1 MLLARPF
8 VFMRH
13 GETEL
18 NQERRI
24 GGCTDSPLTALG
36 VSQAREAEVWLDYP
50 WSHVATSTL
59 QRAWHTAELAV
70 PGQLACRYPG
80 LNERDWGELE
90 RMPLRQQPP
99 YLTTPPGGE
108 TWEAFQARVLAELN
122 GLLMH
127 HHRPLVIAHSGVFR
141 VIRTQL
147 LGQPDGPR
155 LPNAMPLVL
164 QPGLLGWQLH
174 RFMA

>member
-13 GETEL
+13 GETVL
-18 NQERRI
+18 NQEHRL
-24 GGCTDSPLTALG
+24 GGSTDSPLTALG
-36 VSQAREAEVWLDYP
+36 ECQARDAAAWLDHP

-59 QRAWHTAELAV
+59 QRAWRTAELAV
-70 PGQLACRYPG
+70 PGQPASRHPG

-90 RMPLRQQPP
+90 RIPLCQQPP

-108 TWEAFQARVLAELN
+108 PWEAFQARVLAALN
-122 GLLMH
+122 ALLLC

-147 LGQPDGPR
+147 LGRPDGPR
-155 LPNAMPLVL
+155 LPNATPLLL
-164 QPGLLGWQLH
+164 QPGLLGWQTH
-174 RFMA
+174 RFVG